1 MTEASR
7 PRDQVIVCKGQR
19 NFERIWIWFVISFRA
34 GCSGLAVR
42 VVVHGWAFRKSTGE
56 RAPAA
61 TARLPRECVQGPALR
76 DIS

>member
-42 VVVHGWAFRKSTGE
+42 VVVHGWAFRKSTG
-56 RAPAA
+56 
-61 TARLPRECVQGPALR
+61 
-76 DIS
+76 